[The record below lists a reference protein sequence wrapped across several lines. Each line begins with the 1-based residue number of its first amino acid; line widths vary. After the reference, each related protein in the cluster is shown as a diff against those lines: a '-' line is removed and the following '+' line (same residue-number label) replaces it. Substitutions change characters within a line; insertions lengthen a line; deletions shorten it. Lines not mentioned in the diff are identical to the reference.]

1 MWLQKGNSVNSVK
14 KVAAA
19 GGGGNGLVAIG
30 IDREKG
36 SQNALRWAA
45 DHLLGKGQT
54 VILIHV
60 VQRPSSA
67 AACLIGEAIVCSGDG
82 NFTADTPRKQQL
94 EMQTRDI
101 FLTFHC
107 YCTRKDVSL
116 LCSPLHFL
124 FSFVMFLNCDFWDVK
139 RTEFSFLFVDCEDSM
154 S

>member
-1 MWLQKGNSVNSVK
+1 MWLQKGGNANGGK
-14 KVAAA
+14 KGVPGGIVG

-45 DHLLGKGQT
+45 DNLVGKGQT
-54 VILIHV
+54 VVLIHV

-67 AACLIGEAIVCSGDG
+67 AASLIGEAIVCNGDG
-82 NFTADTPRKQQL
+82 SLTAGCPQKQKL

-107 YCTRKDVSL
+107 YCTRKDVRLCFIAINCCCFFFL
-116 LCSPLHFL
+116 LGF
-124 FSFVMFLNCDFWDVK
+124 
-139 RTEFSFLFVDCEDSM
+139 
-154 S
+154 

>member
-1 MWLQKGNSVNSVK
+1 MWLQKGNSVNGGK
-14 KVAAA
+14 KGGAAGG
-19 GGGGNGLVAIG
+19 GGGGNGLVAVG

-45 DHLLGKGQT
+45 ENLLGKGQT

-67 AACLIGEAIVCSGDG
+67 AASLIGGAIICNADG
-82 NFTADTPRKQQL
+82 SFTDDSPRKQRL

-116 LCSPLHFL
+116 SFIICVFL
-124 FSFVMFLNCDFWDVK
+124 LLFLIVIFEV
-139 RTEFSFLFVDCEDSM
+139 
-154 S
+154 

>member
-1 MWLQKGNSVNSVK
+1 MSLGFYQTMWLQKGNSVNSVK
-14 KVAAA
+14 KVGA

-45 DHLLGKGQT
+45 EHLIGKGQT

-60 VQRPSSA
+60 VHRPSSA
-67 AACLIGEAIVCSGDG
+67 AASLIGEAIICNTDG
-82 NFTADTPRKQQL
+82 SSTSDSPHIQQL

-116 LCSPLHFL
+116 LCSSLHFL
-124 FSFVMFLNCDFWDVK
+124 FSFLMLCF
-139 RTEFSFLFVDCEDSM
+139 
-154 S
+154 